1 MDKQI
6 TFTPA
11 SARLFA
17 KTHNKAVKEG
27 LQSFIFN
34 EDEFVTAYAHYVL
47 EYMVMNKIIAGKFDD
62 KKVFI
67 IK

>member
-11 SARLFA
+11 SAKLFA
-17 KTHNKAVKEG
+17 KIHNKAVREG
-27 LQSFIFN
+27 AQSFIFN
-34 EDEFVTAYAHYVL
+34 EDEYVTAYAHYML

-62 KKVFI
+62 NKVFV